1 MSEPVAGGH
10 VTGAAGLTDDLDNAY
25 ILTAAQARAAGL
37 VAASDE

>member
-1 MSEPVAGGH
+1 MSESAAGGLA
-10 VTGAAGLTDDLDNAY
+10 TGAAGLPDDLDNAY